1 MAESKL
7 RVQLNM
13 GSLVKSA
20 ELASNAVLLAS
31 NAYLAGSGLSAA
43 LRQKKQVQRQENLQM
58 AAELASAVASGVKV
72 VAQTYSRYHHE

>member
-1 MAESKL
+1 MADSTL
-7 RVQLNM
+7 RFQVNM
-13 GSLVKSA
+13 GSLVKTA

-43 LRQKKQVQRQENLQM
+43 LRQKKQAQRQENFQM
-58 AAELASAVASGVKV
+58 IAELASAAASGVKI